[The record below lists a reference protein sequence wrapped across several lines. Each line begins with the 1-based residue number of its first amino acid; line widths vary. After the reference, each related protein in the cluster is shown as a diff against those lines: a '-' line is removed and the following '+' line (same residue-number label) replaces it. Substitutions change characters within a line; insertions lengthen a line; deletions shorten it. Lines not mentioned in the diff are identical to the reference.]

1 MGEYMPGEPLLRR
14 PSRVVLVVEDDVL
27 LRLVIASSLRYSGF
41 EVFEAVDAVEAV
53 TILNTMAVDALFADI
68 NLPSQMNGVALA
80 HWVREHQ
87 AKTRV
92 LLTSGGKQPP
102 GEADECDY
110 FLAKPY
116 DDAEVNR
123 LLTRMLSH

>member
-1 MGEYMPGEPLLRR
+1 MTGEHSPCR
-14 PSRVVLVVEDDVL
+14 PSAVVLVVEDDVM

-68 NLPSQMNGVALA
+68 NLPSQMDGVALA
-80 HWVREHQ
+80 RWVREQ
-87 AKTRV
+87 QLKTRV
-92 LLTSGGKQPP
+92 ILTSGDKQSL
-102 GEADECDY
+102 GEAKEYDY

-116 DDAEVNR
+116 AAQFCVR
-123 LLTRMLSH
+123 R